1 MLSPFKMLKILN
13 TPVTQNIIQDIFTEV
28 LSANKPQE
36 TGEFIQKISPVI
48 DKEILNI
55 ARKEQ
60 LTPTGGEL
68 KLSID
73 DKTEDVLVSWDFY
86 FMNINQEFIKKSSIR
101 IVNKALFTSNAIQT
115 ISSHSP
121 VYNIQP
127 PQGT

>member
-1 MLSPFKMLKILN
+1 MLTPLKFLKILN

-28 LSANKPQE
+28 LSATRPQE

-55 ARKEQ
+55 SQKEQ

-73 DKTEDVLVSWDFY
+73 DKTKDVLVSWDFY
-86 FMNINQEFIKKSSIR
+86 FINTNQEFIKKSSTR
-101 IVNKALFTSNAIQT
+101 IVNKALFNDNALQT
-115 ISSHSP
+115 ISTQLP
-121 VYNIQP
+121 AYTRQP
-127 PQGT
+127 PQDN

>member
-1 MLSPFKMLKILN
+1 MLTPFKFLKILN

-28 LSANKPQE
+28 LSATKPQE

-55 ARKEQ
+55 AQKEQ

-73 DKTEDVLVSWDFY
+73 DKTKDVLVNWDFY
-86 FMNINQEFIKKSSIR
+86 FMNTNQEFIKKSSTR
-101 IVNKALFTSNAIQT
+101 MVNKALFTNNAIQT
-115 ISSHSP
+115 ISTQSP
-121 VYNIQP
+121 AYNIQP

>member
-1 MLSPFKMLKILN
+1 MLTPLKFLKILN

-28 LSANKPQE
+28 LSATRLQE

-55 ARKEQ
+55 SQKEQ

-73 DKTEDVLVSWDFY
+73 DKTKDVLVSWDFY
-86 FMNINQEFIKKSSIR
+86 FINTNQEFIKKSSTR
-101 IVNKALFTSNAIQT
+101 IVNKALFNDNALQT
-115 ISSHSP
+115 ISTQLP
-121 VYNIQP
+121 AYNIQP
-127 PQGT
+127 PQEN

>member
-1 MLSPFKMLKILN
+1 MLTPLKFLKILN

-28 LSANKPQE
+28 LSATRPQE

-55 ARKEQ
+55 SQKEQ

-73 DKTEDVLVSWDFY
+73 DKTKDVLVSWDFY
-86 FMNINQEFIKKSSIR
+86 FINTNQEFIKKSSTR
-101 IVNKALFTSNAIQT
+101 IVNKALFNDNALQT
-115 ISSHSP
+115 ISTQLP
-121 VYNIQP
+121 AYNIQP
-127 PQGT
+127 PQED

>member
-86 FMNINQEFIKKSSIR
+86 FMNIN
-101 IVNKALFTSNAIQT
+101 T
-115 ISSHSP
+115 
-121 VYNIQP
+121 
-127 PQGT
+127 

>member
-1 MLSPFKMLKILN
+1 MLTPLKFLKILN

-28 LSANKPQE
+28 LSATKPQE

-55 ARKEQ
+55 AQKEQ

-73 DKTEDVLVSWDFY
+73 DKTKDVLVNWDFY
-86 FMNINQEFIKKSSIR
+86 FMNTNQEFIKKSSTR
-101 IVNKALFTSNAIQT
+101 MVNKALFTNNAIQT
-115 ISSHSP
+115 ISTQSP
-121 VYNIQP
+121 AYNIQP

>member
-1 MLSPFKMLKILN
+1 MLTPLKFLKILN

-28 LSANKPQE
+28 LSATRPQE

-55 ARKEQ
+55 SQKEQ

-73 DKTEDVLVSWDFY
+73 DKTKDVLVSWDFY
-86 FMNINQEFIKKSSIR
+86 FINTNQELIKKSSTR
-101 IVNKALFTSNAIQT
+101 IVNKALFNDNALQT
-115 ISSHSP
+115 ISTQLP
-121 VYNIQP
+121 AYNIQP
-127 PQGT
+127 PQEN

>member
-1 MLSPFKMLKILN
+1 MLTPLKFLKILN

-28 LSANKPQE
+28 LSATRPQE

-55 ARKEQ
+55 SQKEQ

-73 DKTEDVLVSWDFY
+73 DKTKDVLVSWDFY
-86 FMNINQEFIKKSSIR
+86 FINTNQEFIKKSSTR
-101 IVNKALFTSNAIQT
+101 IVNKALFNDNALQT
-115 ISSHSP
+115 ISTQLP
-121 VYNIQP
+121 AYNIQP
-127 PQGT
+127 PQEN

>member
-1 MLSPFKMLKILN
+1 MLTPLKFLKILN

-28 LSANKPQE
+28 LSATRPQE

-55 ARKEQ
+55 SQKEQ

-73 DKTEDVLVSWDFY
+73 DKTKDVLVSWDFY
-86 FMNINQEFIKKSSIR
+86 FINTNQEFIKKSSTR
-101 IVNKALFTSNAIQT
+101 IVNKALFNDNALQT
-115 ISSHSP
+115 IST
-121 VYNIQP
+121 Q
-127 PQGT
+127 

>member
-1 MLSPFKMLKILN
+1 MLTPLKFLKILN

-28 LSANKPQE
+28 LSATRPQE

-55 ARKEQ
+55 SQKEQ

-73 DKTEDVLVSWDFY
+73 DKTKDVLVSWDFY
-86 FMNINQEFIKKSSIR
+86 FINTNQEFIKKSSTR
-101 IVNKALFTSNAIQT
+101 IVNKALFNDNALQM
-115 ISSHSP
+115 ISTQLP
-121 VYNIQP
+121 AYNIQP
-127 PQGT
+127 PQEN